1 MQKKCGNPNRRTGNS
16 ALAMGSRRQRERACV
31 RDAVFSVPS
40 LLAGLASLDTTRQP
54 GGRVSRPA
62 RAPHPRRRADPRPRR
77 RRVPG
82 VSSRARAM
90 ARDMAPSS
98 PSLFSLH
105 PPPTPQKPE
114 TTAAHAA
121 GNTAQAPHDA
131 RDPAAH
137 TRTPAAQTL
146 PSGSRVAPRGAI
158 TGARERRRTRPRAR
172 GAWRISRDDRGI
184 PEVRAVPR
192 TSHRAPEGAETARV
206 PLHRRYR
213 RFFVTFQ
220 NKKLQTS
227 RKLLANFRLVQK
239 MDYRYWTEGFS
250 RKLLF
255 CIRNTNFT
263 YREKGL
269 DDLR

>member
-31 RDAVFSVPS
+31 RAAVFSVPS
-40 LLAGLASLDTTRQP
+40 LLAGLASLDATRQP
-54 GGRVSRPA
+54 GGMGFAPSTRATPAPTYRPA
-62 RAPHPRRRADPRPRR
+62 TTSPARTRGFP
-77 RRVPG
+77 
-82 VSSRARAM
+82 SRAILHARHGAVVALALVSLSPTHTTQ
-90 ARDMAPSS
+90 ARDDRGARAVGDIAE
-98 PSLFSLH
+98 
-105 PPPTPQKPE
+105 K
-114 TTAAHAA
+114 A
-121 GNTAQAPHDA
+121 HDA
-131 RDPAAH
+131 HESPAH

-192 TSHRAPEGAETARV
+192 TSHRAPGGAGTARV

-220 NKKLQTS
+220 NKMTWK
-227 RKLLANFRLVQK
+227 AN
-239 MDYRYWTEGFS
+239 
-250 RKLLF
+250 LLF
-255 CIRNTNFT
+255 AK
-263 YREKGL
+263 YKKMY
-269 DDLR
+269 

>member
-1 MQKKCGNPNRRTGNS
+1 MEVKLLALFHRTRRS
-16 ALAMGSRRQRERACV
+16 GSV
-31 RDAVFSVPS
+31 VLVVVPS
-40 LLAGLASLDTTRQP
+40 LFIGRLSTPPDNQE
-54 GGRVSRPA
+54 GGFSRRA
-62 RAPHPRRRADPRPRR
+62 RAPHPRRRAAPQPRR

-82 VSSRARAM
+82 GSPRARSCT
-90 ARDMAPSS
+90 RDMEPSS
-98 PSLFSLH
+98 PLLSSLH
-105 PPPTPQKPE
+105 PPPTPQKPK

-137 TRTPAAQTL
+137 TLTPAAQTL

-172 GAWRISRDDRGI
+172 GAWRISRDHREI

-220 NKKLQTS
+220 NKMT
-227 RKLLANFRLVQK
+227 
-239 MDYRYWTEGFS
+239 WEPI
-250 RKLLF
+250 LLF
-255 CIRNTNFT
+255 S
-263 YREKGL
+263 
-269 DDLR
+269 

>member
-1 MQKKCGNPNRRTGNS
+1 
-16 ALAMGSRRQRERACV
+16 
-31 RDAVFSVPS
+31 
-40 LLAGLASLDTTRQP
+40 
-54 GGRVSRPA
+54 
-62 RAPHPRRRADPRPRR
+62 
-77 RRVPG
+77 
-82 VSSRARAM
+82 M

-98 PSLFSLH
+98 PSLLSLH
-105 PPPTPQKPE
+105 PPPTPQKPK

-146 PSGSRVAPRGAI
+146 ASGSRVAFTNASK
-158 TGARERRRTRPRAR
+158 GARERRRTRPRAR
-172 GAWRISRDDRGI
+172 GAWRISRDDREI

-220 NKKLQTS
+220 NKMTWK
-227 RKLLANFRLVQK
+227 AN
-239 MDYRYWTEGFS
+239 
-250 RKLLF
+250 LLF
-255 CIRNTNFT
+255 VNTKNVLT
-263 YREKGL
+263 LL
-269 DDLR
+269 DRRITTGTCVSHSQHSLQ